1 MKTTTKPRQ
10 TNYYAKSIIKFIAS
24 VSIVIT
30 TVGFFLAAFC
40 FASEAVQAQDWADR
54 MFPVKSHDFGVA
66 SQFQSLEFR
75 FPMKNLYVEDV
86 RIGRVSSSCNCTTV
100 YSTQEAIKTGEV
112 AYIVARINSS
122 RFLGEKGAKI
132 TVEIVEP
139 FPAVV
144 ELFDHVRIIP
154 EGTVLAPPAPDR
166 RPSARY

>member
-1 MKTTTKPRQ
+1 MTTTAKRRLAH
-10 TNYYAKSIIKFIAS
+10 YYLKLKYNPYLS
-24 VSIVIT
+24 VSNIIVS
-30 TVGFFLAAFC
+30 VGIFLIAFC
-40 FASEAVQAQDWADR
+40 FGLSPVWAQDWADR
-54 MFPVKSHDFGVA
+54 MFPIKNHDFGVA
-66 SQFQSLEFR
+66 TQFQNLEFR

-86 RIGRVSSSCNCTTV
+86 RIGRVFASCNCTTV
-100 YSTQEAIKTGEV
+100 YPTQKTLKTGEV
-112 AYIVARINSS
+112 AYIVARVNSN